1 MRMLVFQHHV
11 LEHPGVFREF
21 LAEDGVEWDA
31 VQLQDGEAIPALGDY
46 DALWVL
52 GGPMDVWEE
61 DLYPWLVAE
70 KAAIH
75 EAVLERKM
83 PFLGVCLGHQLL
95 GEVAGGKCDKMPV
108 AEVGVIDISVTP
120 SGAMDPLLK
129 GFDPVHKAVQW
140 HGVHVAEA
148 PKGSHILASTDDCLV
163 QALRVGDRA
172 WGIQYHVEVTRD
184 TVPEWGDIPAYK
196 EAVEKVLGEG
206 GMPGFIEDSDANI
219 DDFNRHARVLYG
231 NFMDIATS

>member
-11 LEHPGVFREF
+11 LEHPGIFRDF
-21 LAEDGVEWDA
+21 LAEDGVQWDA

-46 DALWVL
+46 DALWVM

-61 DLYPWLVAE
+61 DRYPWLIEE
-70 KAAIH
+70 KAAIR

-95 GEVAGGKCDKMPV
+95 GEVAGGRCGKMPV
-108 AEVGVIDISVTP
+108 SEVGVIDISLTP
-120 SGAMDPLLK
+120 PGAIDPLLM

-148 PKGSHILASTDDCLV
+148 PEGSHILASTDDCLV

-172 WGIQYHVEVTRD
+172 WGIQYHVEVTRN

-196 EAVEKVLGEG
+196 EAVEKVMGKG
-206 GMPGFIEDSDANI
+206 AMPGFIEDSDASI
-219 DDFNRHARVLYG
+219 DDFNRHARILFR
-231 NFMDIATS
+231 NFMEIAAS